1 MAISFSADDPIDD
14 VLAMVEQVYG
24 VRVAVVDDPESGVM
38 PEEHMTGGPR
48 EATRSKQDRT

>member
-38 PEEHMTGGPR
+38 PEEHMTGRPR
-48 EATRSKQDRT
+48 EETRSKQDRT